1 MSINKE
7 KINKFVEQEER
18 HAESLLKES
27 LLKEDEVL
35 SPDDEK
41 EQILSDL
48 ADEPADVETIGDIE
62 TDEELDL
69 PGDENPIGD
78 EETLEDELAEYI
90 DVTGF
95 VDVTEDGDGFSV
107 NKDVEVSL
115 APGNKIKFTV
125 NEEEYRGTVESIDE
139 ETGLATIT
147 VDEEEEIEGSEEI
160 DINDEEGLEGTGMET
175 DELPEEEIEDESEE
189 TIIEGLIKEGPLDEP
204 TEQTIAPTADQ
215 PAETVPEVT
224 PTGGEGGEAGGLDA
238 LTVGTGEVGNE
249 TETDMGDT
257 GEVSLGSGGSMSMGG
272 GAPAGGEGSEEG
284 VGGTEEVAPTMTQDV
299 ATEMSDDVN
308 QIISDLINDDS
319 ELDKLAGLNEG
330 DLIEESDGRKPLKT
344 EEPKDKVK
352 SEKQPAKKEVKIDNK
367 SPKKLD
373 TEDLTKKVVDKGK
386 GHENPEEIK
395 DKVKEG
401 GDGHTKPEE
410 PKDKVKG
417 EAEKSVKDKKATGK
431 PVATM
436 KIEAVKSKAL
446 ELLAEKHITLQQ
458 EVEKL
463 KFENYKLLKVN
474 GLLTLGH
481 ELSPETKVALVEKFD
496 KCSTSKQALEL
507 YKKVVGVIKES
518 RKPSLNSIIASKNS
532 GMKSLNSLTEST
544 DKNKDKSIEYE
555 GPTAEEKR
563 ALHLSGVK
571 GYEDSY
577 MQ

>member
-1 MSINKE
+1 
-7 KINKFVEQEER
+7 
-18 HAESLLKES
+18 
-27 LLKEDEVL
+27 
-35 SPDDEK
+35 
-41 EQILSDL
+41 
-48 ADEPADVETIGDIE
+48 
-62 TDEELDL
+62 
-69 PGDENPIGD
+69 
-78 EETLEDELAEYI
+78 
-90 DVTGF
+90 
-95 VDVTEDGDGFSV
+95 
-107 NKDVEVSL
+107 
-115 APGNKIKFTV
+115 
-125 NEEEYRGTVESIDE
+125 
-139 ETGLATIT
+139 
-147 VDEEEEIEGSEEI
+147 
-160 DINDEEGLEGTGMET
+160 MET

-204 TEQTIAPTADQ
+204 TEQTIAPTVDQ

-224 PTGGEGGEAGGLDA
+224 STGGEGGETGGLDA
-238 LTVGTGEVGNE
+238 LTVGTGEVGSE
-249 TETDMGDT
+249 TETGGEMGGGDT
-257 GEVSLGSGGSMSMGG
+257 GEVSLGAGGSMSMGSG
-272 GAPAGGEGSEEG
+272 TPAGGEEG
-284 VGGTEEVAPTMTQDV
+284 VEGTEEVAPTMTQDV

-367 SPKKLD
+367 SSKKLD

-386 GHENPEEIK
+386 DHENPEEIK

-401 GDGHTKPEE
+401 GDGHIKPEE

-481 ELSPETKVALVEKFD
+481 ELSPETKVALV
-496 KCSTSKQALEL
+496 S
-507 YKKVVGVIKES
+507 Y
-518 RKPSLNSIIASKNS
+518 SLA
-532 GMKSLNSLTEST
+532 
-544 DKNKDKSIEYE
+544 
-555 GPTAEEKR
+555 
-563 ALHLSGVK
+563 
-571 GYEDSY
+571 
-577 MQ
+577 